1 MYKLSYLMVLAGLVL
16 QTACSQQSD
25 VATDSSRVLVKVNGE
40 SITELQLVANIG
52 MLFGDKQKIESLTAT
67 EQHKILQSM
76 VMSRL
81 IRQQA
86 ETEMS
91 MQERQVFEQ
100 KAVRYKEKI
109 MVNSF
114 LKKNVSVEPVSNEMV
129 ADYYSKNLDKYGAD
143 KVVTYEVLTTDNK
156 LSEIERD
163 RFLAVYSGLKKTDN
177 ILVLKKTLSSKAS
190 ALTYSKRSVK
200 LSLLDTKIKS
210 MLSGLKENEV
220 STVLMQKGR
229 PYIVKLIERKENS
242 AQPLS
247 AVAGEIRKSLAPVA
261 LKRAIKKKTD
271 KLKVSAKIEYFK

>member
-1 MYKLSYLMVLAGLVL
+1 MYKLSHLIVLAGLVL
-16 QTACSQQSD
+16 QAACSQQSD
-25 VATDSSRVLVKVNGE
+25 VATDSSRVLAKVNGE

-109 MVNSF
+109 IVNSF

-143 KVVTYEVLTTDNK
+143 KVVTYEVLTTDDK

-177 ILVLKKTLSSKAS
+177 ILVLKKKLSSN
-190 ALTYSKRSVK
+190 ALKLSYSKRSVK